1 MFNIASIIALFTMFV
16 GMEIEAVGAAQNIP
30 ELVKFLAPIVAG
42 LLAKIIDKHYERQE
56 AKRKRKESEV

>member
-1 MFNIASIIALFTMFV
+1 MFV